1 MPRSILAAG
10 HAASPASAA
19 EDYLA
24 ELAAICGAAWDADSL
39 EPAIY
44 PHFRLRML
52 AWSLSLSSVLWCS
65 LIFAGRELWK
75 VWR

>member
-1 MPRSILAAG
+1 MERLHMPRSIQAAG
-10 HAASPASAA
+10 HAARPASTL

-24 ELAAICGAAWDADSL
+24 E
-39 EPAIY
+39 PAIS

-52 AWSLSLSSVLWCS
+52 AWSVSLSSVLWCS